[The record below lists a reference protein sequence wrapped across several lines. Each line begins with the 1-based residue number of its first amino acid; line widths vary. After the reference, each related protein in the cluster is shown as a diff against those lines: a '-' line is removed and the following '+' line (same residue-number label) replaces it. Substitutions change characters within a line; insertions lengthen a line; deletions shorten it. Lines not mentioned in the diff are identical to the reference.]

1 MKLLDTLMSR
11 LGPVAE
17 RINHLSL
24 RERAMV
30 FAAGVAVLGMAWQ
43 NLLMDPLTRRAHNA
57 QQQLQGVRERLEA
70 ADLAVRTAAQ
80 SPAVMAAARNRA
92 LEERLAQLN
101 AELSTAAQGYV
112 APERVANL
120 LGELISRQQGLT
132 LISLR
137 NLPVQ
142 SLSLDAEAGRA
153 GSTAGA
159 NAGASAGANAAA
171 RDRGP
176 FLHPV
181 EVIVSG
187 DYASIVRYLQ
197 SLEQVPFRLHWER
210 LELQVERYPAN
221 RVRLVIGALSLSRD
235 WMSV

>member
-1 MKLLDTLMSR
+1 MKALESLMSR

-24 RERAMV
+24 RERAIV

-80 SPAVMAAARNRA
+80 SPEVMAAARNRA

-101 AELSTAAQGYV
+101 AELSTAAHGYV

-142 SLSLDAEAGRA
+142 SLSLDAEAARA
-153 GSTAGA
+153 GSA
-159 NAGASAGANAAA
+159 AGANAAA
-171 RDRGP
+171 HDRGP

-187 DYASIVRYLQ
+187 DYPSIVRYLQ

-210 LELQVERYPAN
+210 LELQVQHYPAN
-221 RVRLVIGALSLSRD
+221 RVRLVIGALSLSRE